1 MARQWIAWRH
11 PQDDGGG
18 IHGRA
23 SRRWQCPMR
32 RCEPFPT
39 WEGSAA
45 RSWSLMS
52 GGSHLVARLFWT
64 TVIGG
69 GCALVWGQA
78 ALIGTAMLVVLVLL
92 RHLDRP
98 RRLRRLVRRIAR
110 PHARILALRRRQE
123 CFVDAYG
130 NEICD
135 GWQRERAYFVERT
148 ILPKLAARG
157 LVAEGEARWTEIL
170 ALVEAVAATVI
181 LPDESEVPEDG
192 IAYERFCAARLR
204 EGGWQARPTQASGDQ
219 GADIVAERNGLRLVV
234 QCKRYG
240 KPVGNAAVQEAAA
253 AARYWSGDLAAVV
266 SNAGFT
272 PAARK
277 LAAAADVVLL
287 HHDDLAEFEPPVF
300 RKAAAR

>member
-1 MARQWIAWRH
+1 
-11 PQDDGGG
+11 
-18 IHGRA
+18 
-23 SRRWQCPMR
+23 
-32 RCEPFPT
+32 
-39 WEGSAA
+39 
-45 RSWSLMS
+45 MS

-69 GCALVWGQA
+69 AAAFVWGQA
-78 ALIGTAMLVVLVLL
+78 ALIGTGILVVLVLL
-92 RHLDRP
+92 RYLDRP
-98 RRLRRLVRRIAR
+98 RRLRRLVRRITR

-130 NEICD
+130 NEIRD
-135 GWQRERAYFVERT
+135 GWQRERAYFAERT

-157 LVAEGEARWTEIL
+157 LGPECEARWTEIL
-170 ALVEAVAATVI
+170 AVVETVAAKVV
-181 LPDESEVPEDG
+181 LPVESEAPEDG
-192 IAYERFCAARLR
+192 IAYERFCASRLR

-219 GADIVAERNGLRLVV
+219 GADIVAERDGLRLVV

-240 KPVGNAAVQEAAA
+240 KPVGNAAVQEVAA
-253 AARYWSGDLAAVV
+253 AARYWSGDFAAVV

-287 HHDDLAEFEPPVF
+287 HHDDLAGFEPPVP